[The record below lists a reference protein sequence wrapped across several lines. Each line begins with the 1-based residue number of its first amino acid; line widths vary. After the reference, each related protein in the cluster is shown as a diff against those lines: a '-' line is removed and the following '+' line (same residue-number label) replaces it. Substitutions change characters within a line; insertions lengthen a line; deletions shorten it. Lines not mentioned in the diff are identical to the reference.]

1 MFRLLPLLVAL
12 LLFNSVSRAQSA
24 QSKEQFEAYCTTFFP
39 KVQALSAA
47 KEYRQILDRYAEWE
61 QQYNALAP
69 ATKQPFRGTLANVE
83 YNRACYY
90 ALLQDRPN
98 ALRSFQ
104 RAVASGYHDYANA
117 KVDSDLDLMRGDK
130 GFQQQLASIREFGDY
145 VYVLQQAKGYA
156 PSEARPL
163 PAFTYQSA
171 EDAHLVA
178 LRKTH
183 KLDSIAGAGN
193 EVSRF
198 INLLHWVHEQVPHD
212 GNRENPA
219 VRNAQDLLRVCRAE
233 KRGLNCRG
241 LATILN
247 EAYLAMGYRAR
258 FVGCL
263 PKDST
268 DQDSHVINAVYSNTL
283 QKWLWM
289 DPTNDAYV
297 MNEQGQLLSIEE
309 VRARLIDGRPLL
321 LNPTA
326 NWNHRVSKTKED
338 YLYRYMAKN
347 LYKLQCPV
355 SSQYDLE
362 TRTPGKALQYVTLLP
377 AAVSATR
384 PAVRNTQDGTTSFTL
399 YNTSNAAAFWQKP

>member
-1 MFRLLPLLVAL
+1 MFRTLFVALAL
-12 LLFNSVSRAQSA
+12 LLTGFALRAQPA
-24 QSKEQFEAYCTTFFP
+24 QTQEGFQAYSEKFSHD
-39 KVQALSAA
+39 VAALSDA
-47 KEYRQILDRYAEWE
+47 KQYRKALVRHAEWHRAYE
-61 QQYNALAP
+61 KLSP
-69 ATKQPFRGTLANVE
+69 ATQQQFRGYLPNMY
-83 YNRACYY
+83 YNEACFHS
-90 ALLQDRPN
+90 LLQDRPN
-98 ALRSFQ
+98 AALQFK
-104 RAVASGYHDYANA
+104 RAIENGYRDYAHA
-117 KVDSDLDLMRGDK
+117 MVDTDFDYVKQDPA
-130 GFQQQLASIREFGDY
+130 FQAQLKSLREKADY

-156 PSEARPL
+156 PTEARPL
-163 PAFTYQSA
+163 PTFRYQSA
-171 EDAHLVA
+171 DDANLVA
-178 LRKTH
+178 LRKTY

-212 GNRENPA
+212 GNRENPT
-219 VRNAQDLLRVCRAE
+219 VRNAPDLLRVCRSE

-268 DQDSHVINAVYSNTL
+268 DQDSHVINAVYSTTQ

-309 VRARLIDGRPLL
+309 VRARIIDGRPLL
-321 LNPTA
+321 VNPTA
-326 NWNHRVSKTKED
+326 NWNHKVSKTKED
-338 YLYRYMAKN
+338 YLYQYMAKN

-362 TRTPGKALQYVTLLP
+362 TRTPGKTIQYVTLLP
-377 AAVSATR
+377 ATVAAQK
-384 PAVRNTQDGTTSFTL
+384 PPVRNTQDGSTSFTL
-399 YNTSNAAAFWQKP
+399 YNTSNEAAFWQKP

>member
-1 MFRLLPLLVAL
+1 MRRFLPFLACFLLTCLTL
-12 LLFNSVSRAQSA
+12 RAQQAPSTA
-24 QSKEQFEAYCTTFFP
+24 AFDAYCATFF
-39 KVQALSAA
+39 KEIQDLSAA
-47 KEYRQILDRYAEWE
+47 KEYRQILSRYPEWE
-61 QQYNALAP
+61 AKYNALGP
-69 ATKQPFRGTLANVE
+69 ADKQLFRGALAGVD

-90 ALLQDRPN
+90 ALLKDRPN
-98 ALRSFQ
+98 AVLSF
-104 RAVASGYHDYANA
+104 RHAVANGYKNYSHA
-117 KVDSDLDLMRGDK
+117 KVDTDLDLIRNDK
-130 GFQQQLASIREFGDY
+130 DFQQQMAAIREHGDFI
-145 VYVLQQAKGYA
+145 YVLQQAKGYA
-156 PSEARPL
+156 PTEASKL

-171 EDAHLVA
+171 DEPHLAA
-178 LRKTH
+178 LRKTY
-183 KLDSIAGAGN
+183 KLDSIAGQGN
-193 EVSRF
+193 EVARF

-212 GNRENPA
+212 GNHENPP

-247 EAYLAMGYRAR
+247 EAYLAMGYKAR

-268 DQDSHVINAVYSNTL
+268 DYDSHVINAVYSTTQ

-321 LNPTA
+321 VNPTA
-326 NWNHRVSKTKED
+326 NWNHKVSKTKED
-338 YLYRYMAKN
+338 YLYQYMAKN
-347 LYKLQCPV
+347 LYKLQCPL

-362 TRTPGKALQYVTLLP
+362 TRGPAKALQYVTLLP
-377 AAVSATR
+377 ATVGAIK
-384 PAVRNTQDGTTSFTL
+384 PAVKNTQDGATSYTL

>member
-1 MFRLLPLLVAL
+1 MLRCFFLCACLLYSGLTL
-12 LLFNSVSRAQSA
+12 RAQQA
-24 QSKEQFEAYCTTFFP
+24 QTKSEFGAYCAAFFP
-39 KVQALSAA
+39 KVQALSAD
-47 KEYRQILDRYAEWE
+47 KQYGQILTRYAEWQE
-61 QQYNALAP
+61 AYKALAP
-69 ATKQPFRGTLANVE
+69 DIRQEFRGALASVN

-90 ALLQDRPN
+90 ALLKDRPN
-98 ALRSFQ
+98 AVLSFQ
-104 RAVASGYHDYANA
+104 RAVEAGYRNYSHA
-117 KVDSDLDLMRGDK
+117 KVDSDLDLIRSDK
-130 GFQQQLASIREFGDY
+130 GFQRQLAFIREHGDF

-156 PSEARPL
+156 ANEARKL
-163 PAFTYQSA
+163 PAFSYQSA
-171 EDAHLVA
+171 DEAHLVA
-178 LRKTH
+178 LRKTY
-183 KLDSIAGAGN
+183 KLDSVAGQGN

-212 GNRENPA
+212 GNHENPA
-219 VRNAQDLLRVCRAE
+219 VRNAQDLLRVCRSE

-247 EAYLAMGYRAR
+247 EAYLAMGYQAR

-268 DQDSHVINAVYSNTL
+268 DQDSHVINVVYSATQ

-321 LNPTA
+321 VNPTA
-326 NWNHRVSKTKED
+326 NWNHKVSKTKED
-338 YLYRYMAKN
+338 YLYQYMAKN

-362 TRTPGKALQYVTLLP
+362 TRAPGKSIQYVTLLP
-377 AAVSATR
+377 AAVSAKK
-384 PAVRNTQDGTTSFTL
+384 PAVKNTQDGTTSFTL

>member
-1 MFRLLPLLVAL
+1 MFRLVPLL
-12 LLFNSVSRAQSA
+12 LLFLFSTAALHAQQA
-24 QSKEQFEAYCTTFFP
+24 QTTAEFDAYSTSFFKE
-39 KVQALSAA
+39 VQALSEK
-47 KEYRQILDRYAEWE
+47 KEYRQILSRYPEWE
-61 QQYNALAP
+61 QKYNALGP
-69 ATKQPFRGTLANVE
+69 ADKQLFRGALANVD

-90 ALLQDRPN
+90 ALLKDRPS
-98 ALRSFQ
+98 AVLSF
-104 RAVASGYHDYANA
+104 RHAVEHGYRDYSHA
-117 KVDSDLDLMRGDK
+117 KVDSDLDLIRSDK
-130 GFQQQLASIREFGDY
+130 GFQAQMASIRQYGDY

-156 PSEARPL
+156 PNEARKL

-171 EDAHLVA
+171 EEPHLAA
-178 LRKTH
+178 LRKTY
-183 KLDSIAGAGN
+183 KLDSIAGQGN

-212 GNRENPA
+212 GNHENPA
-219 VRNAQDLLRVCRAE
+219 VRNAPDLLRVCRAE

-247 EAYLAMGYRAR
+247 EAYLAMGYKAR

-268 DQDSHVINAVYSNTL
+268 DYDSHVINAVYSTTQ

-321 LNPTA
+321 VNPTA
-326 NWNHRVSKTKED
+326 NWNHKVSKTKEN
-338 YLYRYMAKN
+338 YLYQYMAKN

-362 TRTPGKALQYVTLLP
+362 TRTGRKTLQYVTLLP
-377 AAVSATR
+377 ATVSATK
-384 PAVRNTQDGTTSFTL
+384 PAVRNTQDGATSFTL
-399 YNTSNAAAFWQKP
+399 YNTSNAATFWQKP